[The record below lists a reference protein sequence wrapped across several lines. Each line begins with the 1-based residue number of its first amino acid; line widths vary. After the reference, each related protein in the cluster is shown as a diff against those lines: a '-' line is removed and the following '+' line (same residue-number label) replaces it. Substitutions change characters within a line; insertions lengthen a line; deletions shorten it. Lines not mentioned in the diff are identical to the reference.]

1 MKKYSSLA
9 DLLLDYRDYHNLS
22 QLDLA
27 SKLDVDV
34 RTVIR
39 WEKNES
45 LVKQEKEKDFVE
57 NLRIPHQVIR
67 NLNTEKPIP
76 IYFDFFRRVY
86 SFSFLSQKVLST
98 SEFIKDLE
106 IDTDR
111 IHKISSEKD
120 IEFVTYIQK
129 LNNNNR
135 PLKAEL
141 ILKAAK
147 ILPELNLV
155 LYSHSGFCAG
165 HITILPLK
173 YSSYQKIRN
182 QEKLEGNLDVTDLTF
197 DLTSTPKVF
206 YYYSL
211 YADSSDNSYY
221 LLNRIMSHFIKNK
234 YKDYIFAG
242 ITYRKPKIELFK
254 ELGLKVI
261 WETPIEKDSEYLATL
276 LEGNLDEY
284 LFKKSGDC

>member
-1 MKKYSSLA
+1 LA
-9 DLLLDYRDYHNLS
+9 
-22 QLDLA
+22 A
-27 SKLDVDV
+27 KLDVDV

-57 NLRIPHQVIR
+57 NLGIPHQVIR

-106 IDTDR
+106 INTDR
-111 IHKISSEKD
+111 IHQISSEKD
-120 IEFVTYIQK
+120 IEFITYIQK

-141 ILKAAK
+141 ILKAAQ

-165 HITILPLK
+165 HVTILPLK
-173 YSSYQKIRN
+173 YSTYQKIRN
-182 QEKLEGNLDVTDLTF
+182 QEMPEGNLDMNDLTF
-197 DLTSTPKVF
+197 DFTTSPRVF
-206 YYYSL
+206 YYYSM
-211 YADSSDNSYY
+211 YADSADNSYY
-221 LLNRIMSHFIKNK
+221 LLNRIMWHFKKNK

-242 ITYRKPKIELFK
+242 ITYRKLKIELFK

-261 WETPIEKDSEYLATL
+261 WETPISEDSEYMATL

-284 LFKKSGDC
+284 LFEKKGDC

>member
-1 MKKYSSLA
+1 MKKYLSLA
-9 DLLLDYRDYHNLS
+9 ELLLEYRNYHNLS

-27 SKLDVDV
+27 AKLDVDV

-45 LVKQEKEKDFVE
+45 LVNQEKEKDFVE
-57 NLRIPHQVIR
+57 NLGIPHQVIR
-67 NLNTEKPIP
+67 NLNTEYPIP

-86 SFSFLSQKVLST
+86 SSSSLSQQVLST

-111 IHKISSEKD
+111 IHLISSETD
-120 IEFVTYIQK
+120 IEFVTYIQM
-129 LNNNNR
+129 LNKNNR
-135 PLKAEL
+135 PLKAQL

-155 LYSHSGFCAG
+155 MYSQSGFCAG
-165 HITILPLK
+165 HITVLPLK
-173 YSSYQKIRN
+173 YSSYLKIRN
-182 QEKLEGNLDVTDLTF
+182 HEILEGSLDFNDLTF
-197 DLTSTPKVF
+197 DLNNSPQVF

-211 YADSSDNSYY
+211 YADSIDNAYY
-221 LLNRIMSHFIKNK
+221 LLNRIMFHFKKKK

-242 ITYRKPKIELFK
+242 ISYRKPKIELLK
-254 ELGLKVI
+254 ELGLNVV
-261 WETPIEKDSEYLATL
+261 WEQSINEAGEDLATL
-276 LEGNLDEY
+276 MEGNLDHFIFEEEN
-284 LFKKSGDC
+284 DC